1 MVASLDLKLWTP
13 RNNNTLLLSFLLFL
27 ACLSVTAAIEYQ
39 FCWEC
44 VWQQP
49 DRFPLQNRHETG
61 IWAATAWNSTRRFSK
76 ASPKVVMAKIYLD
89 NFRLGP
95 LEMFFSFQTCTGQS
109 FPMGCEPQTFSVVV
123 AELFCYSA
131 MQKQQAF
138 RLINKSS
145 THLWCEKWNIYA
157 CQSNISVLQPHALL
171 MPDGGWS
178 KYQLV

>member
-1 MVASLDLKLWTP
+1 MPAWIWNYEHRRIIHCCSVSC
-13 RNNNTLLLSFLLFL
+13 FLL
-27 ACLSVTAAIEYQ
+27 ACLSVMAAVGYQ

-49 DRFPLQNRHETG
+49 DRFPLQERHEAGAAIAWT
-61 IWAATAWNSTRRFSK
+61 WAKHLSKLLQRFWWPRFILVILVSAHWK
-76 ASPKVVMAKIYLD
+76 CFLA
-89 NFRLGP
+89 FRHAA
-95 LEMFFSFQTCTGQS
+95 GQS
-109 FPMGCEPQTFSVVV
+109 FPMGCEPQTFSVVI

-157 CQSNISVLQPHALL
+157 CQSNVSVLQPHALL

>member
-1 MVASLDLKLWTP
+1 M
-13 RNNNTLLLSFLLFL
+13 LSFLLLL
-27 ACLSVTAAIEYQ
+27 ACLSVMAAIEYQ
-39 FCWEC
+39 FCWEY

-49 DRFPLQNRHETG
+49 ERFSLQNQHETS
-61 IWAATAWNSTRRFSK
+61 IWAATACNLTRLFYK
-76 ASPKVVMAKIYLD
+76 AGPKVVMSRIYFD
-89 NFRLGP
+89 NFGLRP
-95 LEMFFSFQTCTGQS
+95 LETFFSLQTCCWSKLSNGIWAIDFLRRCS
-109 FPMGCEPQTFSVVV
+109 WVIL
-123 AELFCYSA
+123 LFSA

>member
-1 MVASLDLKLWTP
+1 MLWLLQSISSAENVFDSSQTGSLCRSGTRPAPELPLPGMGQGISPKLLQRLWWP
-13 RNNNTLLLSFLLFL
+13 RFILVILVSAHWKCFL
-27 ACLSVTAAIEYQ
+27 AFRHAA
-39 FCWEC
+39 
-44 VWQQP
+44 
-49 DRFPLQNRHETG
+49 
-61 IWAATAWNSTRRFSK
+61 
-76 ASPKVVMAKIYLD
+76 
-89 NFRLGP
+89 
-95 LEMFFSFQTCTGQS
+95 GQS
-109 FPMGCEPQTFSVVV
+109 FPKGCEPQTCSVVI

-157 CQSNISVLQPHALL
+157 CQSNVSVLQPHALL

>member
-1 MVASLDLKLWTP
+1 MLWLLWSISSAENVFDSSQTGTRP
-13 RNNNTLLLSFLLFL
+13 APELLLLRIRQGIFPKLVQRLWCPRFILVILVPAHWKCFL
-27 ACLSVTAAIEYQ
+27 AFRHAA
-39 FCWEC
+39 
-44 VWQQP
+44 
-49 DRFPLQNRHETG
+49 
-61 IWAATAWNSTRRFSK
+61 
-76 ASPKVVMAKIYLD
+76 
-89 NFRLGP
+89 
-95 LEMFFSFQTCTGQS
+95 GQS
-109 FPMGCEPQTFSVVV
+109 FPMGYEPQTFSDII

-157 CQSNISVLQPHALL
+157 CQSNVSVLQPHALL